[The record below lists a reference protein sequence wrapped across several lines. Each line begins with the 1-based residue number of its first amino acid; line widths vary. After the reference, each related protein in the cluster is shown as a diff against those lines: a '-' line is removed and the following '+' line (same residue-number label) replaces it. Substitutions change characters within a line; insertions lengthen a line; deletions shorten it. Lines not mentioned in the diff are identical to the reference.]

1 MALLNV
7 AIVNIMMDEQ
17 YRTMLTLSTRVVY
30 DRPMTTT
37 ARPPARKP
45 RSRYH
50 HGDLRRA
57 LLDEAVRTIRQ
68 DGVDALTLREAGRRL
83 GVSRTALYRHF
94 RDKSAL
100 LAAVARDGFQRFRQ
114 DLVDAWIAGG
124 QDRDGFERMGRAYV
138 SFAAA
143 NPSHYR
149 VMFGAFSD
157 LCDKDPALQADAAAA
172 FQVLVDAI
180 QTLQAAGEIR
190 ADDPQQLAYFIW
202 AAVHGVA
209 SLAIDG
215 QLGPDAKARDTLA
228 AFAIERLFTGIAKR
242 SEPRSPGP

>member
-1 MALLNV
+1 
-7 AIVNIMMDEQ
+7 
-17 YRTMLTLSTRVVY
+17 
-30 DRPMTTT
+30 MTTAA
-37 ARPPARKP
+37 ARATRKP

-57 LLDEAVRTIRQ
+57 LIDEAAGTIQR

-114 DLVDAWIAGG
+114 DLVEAWNAGG
-124 QDRDGFERMGRAYV
+124 RRRDGFERMGRAYV
-138 SFAAA
+138 TFAAA

-149 VMFGAFSD
+149 VMFGGFRD
-157 LCDKDPALQADAAAA
+157 LCEKDPALQSDAAAA

-190 ADDPQQLAYFIW
+190 GDDPRQLAHFIW

-215 QLGPDAKARDTLA
+215 QLGPDPKVRDELIS
-228 AFAIERLFTGIAKR
+228 FALERLFTGVEAR
-242 SEPRSPGP
+242 ARPTGGRSPKKNRST

>member
-1 MALLNV
+1 
-7 AIVNIMMDEQ
+7 
-17 YRTMLTLSTRVVY
+17 
-30 DRPMTTT
+30 MTTA
-37 ARPPARKP
+37 ARRPARKP
-45 RSRYH
+45 ASRYH

-57 LLDEAVRTIRQ
+57 LLDEAVRTIQ
-68 DGVDALTLREAGRRL
+68 IEGVDALTLREAGRRL

-114 DLVDAWIAGG
+114 DLVDAWTAGG
-124 QDRDGFERMGRAYV
+124 RRRHGFEQMGRAYV

-149 VMFGAFSD
+149 VMFGAFRD
-157 LCDKDPALQADAAAA
+157 LCEKDPALQADAAAA

-180 QTLQAAGEIR
+180 QTLQTAGEIR
-190 ADDPQQLAYFIW
+190 GDDPRQLARFIW
-202 AAVHGVA
+202 SAVHGVA

-215 QLGPDAKARDTLA
+215 QLGPDPKVRDALVSFTL
-228 AFAIERLFTGIAKR
+228 ERLFSGIEKR
-242 SEPRSPGP
+242 SARRN

>member
-1 MALLNV
+1 MA
-7 AIVNIMMDEQ
+7 
-17 YRTMLTLSTRVVY
+17 TLAPR
-30 DRPMTTT
+30 
-37 ARPPARKP
+37 PARKP

-57 LLDEAVRTIRQ
+57 LLDEAVRTIQ
-68 DGVDALTLREAGRRL
+68 HEGVDALTLREAGRRL

-94 RDKSAL
+94 SDKSAL

-114 DLVDAWIAGG
+114 DLVDAWEAGG
-124 QDRDGFERMGRAYV
+124 RTREGFDRMGRAYV

-149 VMFGAFSD
+149 VMFGAFRD
-157 LCDKDPALQADAAAA
+157 LCEKDPALQADAAAA

-180 QTLQAAGEIR
+180 RTLQAAGAIR
-190 ADDPQQLAYFIW
+190 GDDPQQLAHFIW
-202 AAVHGVA
+202 SAVHGVA

-215 QLGPDAKARDTLA
+215 QLGPDPKVRDALTSFALA
-228 AFAIERLFTGIAKR
+228 RLFTGIEAGSRKGVR
-242 SEPRSPGP
+242 YRP

>member
-1 MALLNV
+1 M
-7 AIVNIMMDEQ
+7 
-17 YRTMLTLSTRVVY
+17 STAA
-30 DRPMTTT
+30 
-37 ARPPARKP
+37 ARPARKP

-57 LLDEAVRTIRQ
+57 LIDEAVRTIQ
-68 DGVDALTLREAGRRL
+68 HDGVDALTVREAGRRL

-94 RDKSAL
+94 SDKSAL

-114 DLVDAWIAGG
+114 DLVDAWEADG
-124 QDRDGFERMGRAYV
+124 RRREGFERMGRAYV

-149 VMFGAFSD
+149 VMFGAFGD
-157 LCDKDPALQADAAAA
+157 LCEKDPALQADAAAA

-180 QTLQAAGEIR
+180 QGLQTGGKIR
-190 ADDPQQLAYFIW
+190 GDDPRQLAYFIW
-202 AAVHGVA
+202 SAVHGIA

-215 QLGPDAKARDTLA
+215 QLGPGPKVRDELVS
-228 AFAIERLFTGIAKR
+228 FALERLFTGIAKR
-242 SEPRSPGP
+242 